1 MKNKISPT
9 NQEII
14 FPEDKILTSKTDT
27 KGIITYVNTLFCD
40 ISGYKESELIGQQHN
55 IIRHPD
61 MPRVIFK
68 LLWDALENKREF
80 NTYIKNL
87 TKDGNYYWVF
97 ANVTPNVSP
106 DNEILG
112 YYSVR
117 RKPDPEKLSFFKN
130 LYSELL
136 DIEHQS
142 SSQDAID
149 KSLYKL
155 NSTLNVREMGYE
167 EFVLSI

>member
-14 FPEDKILTSKTDT
+14 FPEDKVLVSKTDT
-27 KGIITYVNTLFCD
+27 KGIITYANTIFCD
-40 ISGYKESELIGQQHN
+40 ISCYKESELIGQQHN
-55 IIRHPD
+55 I

-68 LLWDALENKREF
+68 LLWDSLENNREF
-80 NTYIKNL
+80 NAYIKNL

-97 ANVTPNVSP
+97 ANVTPNISP

-117 RKPDPEKLSFFKN
+117 RKAAPDKLNYIQN
-130 LYSELL
+130 LYIELSE
-136 DIEHQS
+136 IEKQAS
-142 SSQDAID
+142 SKDAID

-155 NSTLNVREMGYE
+155 NSILNAREMGYE